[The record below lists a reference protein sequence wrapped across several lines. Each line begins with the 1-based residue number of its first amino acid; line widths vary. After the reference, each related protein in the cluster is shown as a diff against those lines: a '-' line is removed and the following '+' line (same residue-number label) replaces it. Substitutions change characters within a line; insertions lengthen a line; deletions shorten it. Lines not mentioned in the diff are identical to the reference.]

1 MGDTRE
7 NPYKMPEGQVI
18 VNVSGG
24 RTSGMMAVKIW
35 ENNPDRSDIHYLFQN
50 TGRERPQTYDFIR
63 ALQDYGIPIIMLEYR
78 PTKPWFEIVGHNSL
92 HRDSEPFT
100 WLTDKRKYLPNIAE
114 RFCTEELKVKTAR
127 RYMRS
132 LGYMKYH
139 VVIGF
144 RAEEKKRIKD
154 MMDRREIALNKKRGL
169 IEIPLLP
176 LVDAEIFALDV
187 KAFWAQMPFDLNLPI
202 LPNGKTV
209 GGNCVGCFM
218 HSESDR
224 ARVARDEPEQWQ
236 WLIEQEEKIGGTF
249 LSEYSCAEL
258 QRRARSQLVMDY
270 GDENIFCV
278 TAHGGC
284 TD

>member
-1 MGDTRE
+1 MGDTGE

-24 RTSGMMAVKIW
+24 RTSGMMAIKIW
-35 ENNPDRSDIHYLFQN
+35 ENNPDRPDIHYLFQN

-63 ALQDYGIPIIMLEYR
+63 KLQEYGLPIVMLEYR
-78 PTKPWFEIVGHNSL
+78 PNKPWFEVVGHNSL
-92 HRDSEPFT
+92 SRNGEPFA
-100 WLTDKRKYLPNIAE
+100 DIIAKRKRLPNVVE

-139 VVIGF
+139 VAIGF
-144 RAEEKKRIKD
+144 RTDEPKRVKK
-154 MMDRREIALNKKRGL
+154 MAARRYLALKKERGL
-169 IEIPLLP
+169 IEIPVLP

-187 KAFWAQMPFDLNLPI
+187 KSFWANMPFDLELLI

-249 LSEYSCAEL
+249 LSEYSCSEL

>member
-1 MGDTRE
+1 MKN
-7 NPYKMPEGQVI
+7 NPYIMPEGVVI

-24 RTSGMMAVKIW
+24 RTSRMMAIKIW
-35 ENNPDRSDIHYLFQN
+35 ENNRDRTDIYYLFQN

-63 ALQDYGIPIIMLEYR
+63 ELQDYGIPIIILEYR
-78 PTKPWFEIVGHNSL
+78 PTKPWFEVVGHNALS
-92 HRDSEPFT
+92 RNSEPFT
-100 WLTDKRKYLPNIAE
+100 ALIEKRKYLPNIAQ

-139 VVIGF
+139 VAIGF
-144 RAEEKKRIKD
+144 RIDEPKRIEK
-154 MMDRREIALNKKRGL
+154 MAARRSLALKKERGL
-169 IEIPLLP
+169 IEIPVFP

-187 KAFWAQMPFDLNLPI
+187 KAFWAKMPFDLNLPI

-218 HSESDR
+218 HPEADR

-249 LSEYSCAEL
+249 CKEYSSSEL

-270 GDENIFCV
+270 GDDNIFCL
-278 TAHGGC
+278 TAHSGC